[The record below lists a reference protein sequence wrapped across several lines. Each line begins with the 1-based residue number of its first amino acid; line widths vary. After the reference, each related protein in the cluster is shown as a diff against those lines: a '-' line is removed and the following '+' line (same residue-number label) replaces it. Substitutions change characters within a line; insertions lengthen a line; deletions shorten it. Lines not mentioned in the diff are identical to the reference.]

1 MDTTSCSMCRRQIIN
16 AGIAK
21 VVARI
26 GEDDFTIT
34 NVDEWILKDDSIP
47 AK

>member
-1 MDTTSCSMCRRQIIN
+1 MCRRQIIN

-26 GEDDFTIT
+26 GTDDFTIT
-34 NVDEWILKDDSIP
+34 NVD
-47 AK
+47 